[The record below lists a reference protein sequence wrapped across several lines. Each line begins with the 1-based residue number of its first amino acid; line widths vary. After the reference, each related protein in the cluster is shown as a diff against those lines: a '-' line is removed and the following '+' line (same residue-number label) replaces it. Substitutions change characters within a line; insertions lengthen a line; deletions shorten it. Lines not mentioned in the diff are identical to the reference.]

1 MLEGMLKADWRHSFI
16 LGGML
21 AGICGAHLHV
31 SAPHTHALSLSL
43 LLRWANANSYRHHVI
58 SVVELVAAHGDDVLD
73 RDLQGIELAIAGI
86 VDVGYQH
93 DLFTR

>member
-1 MLEGMLKADWRHSFI
+1 MSVH
-16 LGGML
+16 
-21 AGICGAHLHV
+21 
-31 SAPHTHALSLSL
+31 HTHTRTLSL

-58 SVVELVAAHGDDVLD
+58 SVMELVAAHGDDVLD